1 MPPRSPRGAALVEEH
16 GVLLQSAKGPVPNL
30 ADLVAGERIRG
41 SWWSHPRSHDIFDAV
56 NEARDSDDVVAL
68 RLVRGKVTLVHRR
81 LWPALVRIADRY
93 AASALAALH
102 EEHLPNGRHK
112 TTRTPFPEWVPED
125 VERAA
130 KCLSVDDA
138 EALLPEGFVSPVVS

>member
-30 ADLVAGERIRG
+30 ADLVAGEQIR
-41 SWWSHPRSHDIFDAV
+41 WCSHDIFDAV

-93 AASALAALH
+93 PASALAALH
-102 EEHLPNGRHK
+102 EEHLPDGRHK
-112 TTRTPFPEWVPED
+112 TTRTPFPEWVPQD
-125 VERAA
+125 VERSA
-130 KCLSVDDA
+130 KRLSVDDA
-138 EALLPEGFVSPVVS
+138 EALLPEGVVTPVVS

>member
-1 MPPRSPRGAALVEEH
+1 
-16 GVLLQSAKGPVPNL
+16 VLLQSAKGPVPNL
-30 ADLVAGERIRG
+30 ADLVAGEQIRG

-93 AASALAALH
+93 PASALAALH
-102 EEHLPNGRHK
+102 EEHLANGRHK
-112 TTRTPFPEWVPED
+112 TTRTPFPEWVPQD
-125 VERAA
+125 VERSA
-130 KCLSVDDA
+130 KRLSVDDA
-138 EALLPEGFVSPVVS
+138 EALLPEGVVSPVVS